1 MRWVSEVV
9 RVAAREGQG
18 TSKRVENETLFRNF
32 VGGGGLRGHTT
43 DSNRTGTGT
52 PSIQ

>member
-1 MRWVSEVV
+1 MRWVLEVV
-9 RVAAREGQG
+9 QVAAREGQG

-32 VGGGGLRGHTT
+32 VGGGGHTT